1 MNKKSMPFLAFYKCI
16 LELVYSAS
24 VSYTHLTFPD
34 EDPRPHMPNECMPV
48 KSLLKASDIYYEAL
62 VELACTKR

>member
-1 MNKKSMPFLAFYKCI
+1 MPAFWSTGWH
-16 LELVYSAS
+16 LVP
-24 VSYTHLTFPD
+24 TFPD